1 MSSAIHDFPFCMHGV
16 IFAHSRSFFLKTVNP
31 FFTNAGFVAAVDVLN
46 RILIAKCAAEKD
58 FTQESFVKQLKL
70 DATLMQRSDIKN
82 KDGKSQR
89 KAIAEFLEESIN
101 QDLPT
106 EDGYKF

>member
-1 MSSAIHDFPFCMHGV
+1 
-16 IFAHSRSFFLKTVNP
+16 LWYNKTVNP
-31 FFTNAGFVAAVDVLN
+31 FFTNTGFTAAIDVLN
-46 RILIAKCAAEKD
+46 RVLIAKCAADKD
-58 FTQESFVKQLKL
+58 FTQASFVKHLKL
-70 DATLMQRSDIKN
+70 DATLLQRSDIKN